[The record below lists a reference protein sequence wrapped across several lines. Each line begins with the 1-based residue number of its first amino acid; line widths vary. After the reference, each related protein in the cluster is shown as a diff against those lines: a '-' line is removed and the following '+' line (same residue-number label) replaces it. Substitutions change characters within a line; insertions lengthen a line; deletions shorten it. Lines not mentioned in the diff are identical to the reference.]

1 MAKLKIDAFK
11 LNVFTTYGLFGTSSN
26 FTDGLNILRAKN
38 STGKSSCTNAIL
50 YALGIEELLGGTN
63 GKTMKP
69 VLREEVTYEG
79 QKYKVIESNV
89 QLQITNSK
97 GQAITVTRW
106 ITTSTR
112 DEKLVDVQFGPT
124 LTEMGLY
131 ESKDY
136 YVHMPGSASNYA
148 GFHAFLADFI
158 DWQLPL
164 VPAFEGKDRLL
175 YIQSLFPLFFVE
187 QIKGWSSFYAQPS
200 TNYGIRDISTRAIEF
215 LLGLDVLH
223 NSKLKEEMK
232 IKKLLITQE
241 WTNLVNLI
249 KEKANSVGATIQNIS
264 EKPEILSNFQ
274 VFVYDDDQNLVSIS
288 SRILMFKEHLYG
300 RANIIRNIKEVERE
314 HEVRINEVEEKVLF
328 LQNESNVIR
337 REIHSEQINKEALEY
352 NIIQLKH
359 DLKTNQDAQRLYSL
373 GSNKNSLI
381 AKKICPT
388 CNQNIHDTLLPQDI
402 DLQPMSLEENISYI
416 KEQLSALE
424 FGRSQ
429 SSSVI
434 DSKNKKFLAINH
446 HLEEE
451 RRKLRSLKQ
460 ELREDPRMLS
470 DVDVEE
476 TLNLKWK
483 IRELEEVEER
493 IEDLSEKLEELKIK
507 WQQYCVDLIKI
518 PEEFFS
524 ELDKSKLITLE
535 KKFIDYLAEFG
546 YSSTPLTDISISK
559 DKYTPV
565 VKGFD
570 IKFDSSASDYV
581 RLIWA
586 FTLALE
592 YVTQKHDGNHPNLI
606 IMDEPGQQQMNHA
619 SIGKLFESLSELD
632 GQSIIASSLTI
643 EEINTLTKNI
653 KKKIIDLGNEYII
666 KPFDTQE

>member
-1 MAKLKIDAFK
+1 MAKLKIDATK
-11 LNVFTTYGLFGTSSN
+11 LNIFTTNGLFSTSAN

-38 STGKSSCTNAIL
+38 STGKSSFMNAIL

-69 VLREEVTYEG
+69 VLREEVAFEG
-79 QKYKVIESNV
+79 NKYKVIESNV
-89 QLQITNSK
+89 QLQISNSK
-97 GQAITVTRW
+97 GKTITVTRW

-112 DEKLVDVQFGPT
+112 DEKLVEVQFGPT
-124 LTEMGLY
+124 LTENGLY

-136 YVHMPGSASNYA
+136 YVHMPGSASNEA
-148 GFHAFLADFI
+148 GFHLFLADFI
-158 DWQLPL
+158 DWELPL
-164 VPAFEGKDRLL
+164 VPAFEGKDRIL

-187 QIKGWSSFYAQPS
+187 QIKGWSSFYAPPS

-215 LLGLDVLH
+215 LLGLDVLQ

-241 WTNLVNLI
+241 WASLVNSI
-249 KEKANSVGATIQNIS
+249 KEKANSVGATIQNLS
-264 EKPEILSNFQ
+264 EKPEILSTFH
-274 VFVYDDDQNLVSIS
+274 VLVYNDDQNLVSIS
-288 SRILMFKEHLYG
+288 SRILMLKEHLYG
-300 RANIIRNIKEVERE
+300 KANIIKSIQEVERE
-314 HEVRINEVEEKVLF
+314 HEIRINEVEERVLF

-359 DLKTNQDAQRLYSL
+359 DLKTNQDAQRLYNL
-373 GSNKNSLI
+373 GSSQNSLI
-381 AKKICPT
+381 ARKVCPT
-388 CNQNIHDTLLPQDI
+388 CNQSIHDTLLPQDI

-416 KEQLSALE
+416 KEQLAALE
-424 FGRSQ
+424 FGISQ
-429 SSSVI
+429 SRSVI
-434 DSKNKKFLAINH
+434 ESKNKKLLVING

-451 RRKLRSLKQ
+451 RRKLRTLKH

-470 DVDVEE
+470 NVDVEE

-483 IRELEEVEER
+483 IRQLEEVEVS
-493 IEDLSEKLEELKIK
+493 IENLSAKLDELKND
-507 WQQYCVDLIKI
+507 WQQYCTKLNKI

-535 KKFIDYLAEFG
+535 KQFIYYLSEFG
-546 YSSTPLTDISISK
+546 YSSTSLTDISISR

-592 YVTQKHDGNHPNLI
+592 YVTHQHGGNHPNLI
-606 IMDEPGQQQMNHA
+606 LMDEPGQQQMNYA
-619 SIGKLFESLSELD
+619 SIGKLFESLSKLG
-632 GQSIIASSLTI
+632 GQSIIASSLST

-653 KKKIIDLGNEYII
+653 NKRVIDLGNDYII
-666 KPFDTQE
+666 KPVGSKE